1 VSLDEWGPVEK
12 VSHRQRVGAALRAAI
27 VSGAM
32 EPGVV
37 YSAPSLGARFGV
49 SATPVREAMLDLIRE
64 GLVETVANKGFRVTE
79 IAEQDLDE
87 ISELRLLLEPPVVAK
102 VARSIP
108 QADLVELRRLASDI
122 VERAIEG
129 NLVDYTEA
137 DRAFHLR
144 LLSYSKNARL
154 VSLVADLR
162 AHTRLYG
169 LSQIM
174 ERGELEAVAREH
186 LDIVTAIET
195 RDPHAVGE
203 IMRHHI
209 GQVRGRWSGR

>member
-1 VSLDEWGPVEK
+1 MSLDALVPVEK

-37 YSAPSLGARFGV
+37 YSAPSLAARFAV
-49 SATPVREAMLDLIRE
+49 SATPVREAMLDLVRE

-79 IAEQDLDE
+79 VAEQDLDE

-102 VARSIP
+102 VARAIP
-108 QADLVELRRLASDI
+108 DSDMPELRRLAQEI
-122 VERAIEG
+122 VDRAAEG

-144 LLSYSKNARL
+144 LLSYSNNARL
-154 VSLVADLR
+154 VDLVADLR

-169 LSQIM
+169 LSQLM
-174 ERGELEAVAREH
+174 ERGELESVAREH
-186 LDIVTAIET
+186 LDIVDTIET
-195 RDPHAVGE
+195 HDPRAVE
-203 IMRHHI
+203 RIMRRHI